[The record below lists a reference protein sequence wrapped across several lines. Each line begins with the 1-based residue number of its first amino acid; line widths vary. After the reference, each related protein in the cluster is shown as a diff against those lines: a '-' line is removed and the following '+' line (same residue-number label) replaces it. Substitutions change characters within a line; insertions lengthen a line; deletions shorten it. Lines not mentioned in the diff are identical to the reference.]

1 MDHKQLIKWL
11 VPVIARGIAW
21 VLAAKLGLD
30 AAQARTD
37 AATAA
42 EALGALLLVGLSI
55 YTSIR
60 GRQKLLAQRPPE

>member
-1 MDHKQLIKWL
+1 VDHKQLIKWL